1 MRKIKNGKKIAQKFK
16 TKAWYVFTILN
27 IEEWEKERENYSHTV
42 YAQRVVWQSKYK
54 STTNNIMPWDVK
66 ICSYSFLFIF
76 FPWPLQKIFFHF
88 ASLKLV
94 PNVGCNN

>member
-42 YAQRVVWQSKYK
+42 YAQRVVWQS
-54 STTNNIMPWDVK
+54 TTNNIMPWDVK

-76 FPWPLQKIFFHF
+76 FPWPLQHFFLF
-88 ASLKLV
+88 AWLMLV
-94 PNVGCNN
+94 PNFGCNKK